1 MSFKEFVV
9 HRLFR
14 CRTVDKIE
22 GNCFRSIGH
31 SKNDGLFYFL
41 DNDILVKLNSKL
53 NDSTRMIFIKV
64 RGFYD
69 LNKYSSFVISIYRY
83 TYKHCAI
90 LRVFRLKKL
99 KYAKHVL
106 AGFFWKNMG
115 YDHFR
120 YFIEKILNK

>member
-1 MSFKEFVV
+1 
-9 HRLFR
+9 
-14 CRTVDKIE
+14 
-22 GNCFRSIGH
+22 
-31 SKNDGLFYFL
+31 
-41 DNDILVKLNSKL
+41 
-53 NDSTRMIFIKV
+53 MIFIKV